1 MIPANGST
9 VQKFPW
15 LLPAMSLLTVI
26 NLDLR
31 SRLRC
36 VVTGC
41 FVHFIRSHLAGDIA
55 HLLTD
60 IVPACARS
68 KGLELR
74 LDVDG
79 RLAIEPWRAELDAI
93 LIMAGRAGRNV
104 AHRRAAGDDVRSID
118 GGIWMYSGLTRQ
130 I

>member
-1 MIPANGST
+1 MATVSIPIQAGAQHSRSSVEAEDGAMIPANGST

-55 HLLTD
+55 HLLAGV
-60 IVPACARS
+60 IPACAGS

-74 LDVDG
+74 VDVDG
-79 RLAIEPWRAELDAI
+79 
-93 LIMAGRAGRNV
+93 
-104 AHRRAAGDDVRSID
+104 
-118 GGIWMYSGLTRQ
+118 
-130 I
+130 